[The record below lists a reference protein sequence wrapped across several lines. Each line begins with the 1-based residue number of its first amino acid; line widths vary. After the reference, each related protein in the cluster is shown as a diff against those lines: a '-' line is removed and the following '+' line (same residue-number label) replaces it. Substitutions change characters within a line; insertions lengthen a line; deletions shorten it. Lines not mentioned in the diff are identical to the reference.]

1 MFSDERG
8 TFHVAFHADQYAE
21 SELEHR
27 FVQDNVS
34 VSRSRVLRGLHFQ
47 QPNGQGKLVQ
57 ALRGEIFDVAVDVRI
72 GSATFGRATWAVL
85 SESNHHQ
92 IFVPPGFAHGFVVTA
107 GEAVV
112 AYKCSA
118 YYSPADELSVRWND
132 PALGIPWP
140 VSDPI
145 LVERDATAPL
155 LRDIPV
161 ERLPRCV

>member
-1 MFSDERG
+1 VDI
-8 TFHVAFHADQYAE
+8 
-21 SELEHR
+21 
-27 FVQDNVS
+27 
-34 VSRSRVLRGLHFQ
+34 RV
-47 QPNGQGKLVQ
+47 
-57 ALRGEIFDVAVDVRI
+57 D
-72 GSATFGRATWAVL
+72 SATFGRATWAVL

-92 IFVPPGFAHGFVVTA
+92 IFIPPGFAHGFVVTA

-118 YYSPADELSVRWND
+118 YYSPADEQSVRWND

-140 VSDPI
+140 IDDPI
-145 LVERDATAPL
+145 LVNRDATAPL